1 LEAVAGE
8 KVMSEFTPEEVEA
21 FKRRLAQEQQS
32 SAATAMTHS
41 VSQAPSE
48 KTQPHAMHYD
58 PKTGFR
64 PITGMERFRYGF
76 GLGARNIAA
85 NVGEMLGMVEPDR
98 VREMQLEGAPIT
110 QGSLPG
116 KAGAF
121 VGETS
126 ALLPVGMGVAGA
138 TGRLG
143 MASRGALSGMT
154 EGAVQGAVASGP
166 DNRMAGALV
175 GGAVGG
181 ALPSAQAIAS
191 ALARG
196 RDMTRSARNLTGRG
210 VELTPGQMQPDSTWA
225 MVEETMMGVPGL
237 GPRIKAARER
247 GWTQTQALI
256 AQEAAP
262 PGVRV
267 QPRQDPQA
275 MYRDLLDA
283 YDQAYE
289 VGRGFPVSPRIM
301 RTQGK
306 DVALSDALKVP
317 AGSPGDDAS
326 RKYAN
331 SFLANEWSAIRGR
344 QLQSDDLFALRS
356 RIRAEAR
363 ALRKNQNAPFK
374 AADML
379 ENAEKRVTEALE
391 SQLPTDVMRQ
401 VKDIDGKYGNLKVF
415 EGALFRAGDRPEGFT
430 PSQFSQEV
438 RNATPSRMG
447 YAAGGGRMRNISGAA
462 KDVFDNRQPMTG
474 RQLASLL
481 PIAGASGAAVLG
493 GGLPGAAAVGAT
505 TLGASLPYL
514 RNAAGEISRD
524 VIMGRTAPQVAYRNF
539 ERKMRRAFT
548 PQEREAVA
556 RLLQTQ
562 GVVLATDQE

>member
-1 LEAVAGE
+1 
-8 KVMSEFTPEEVEA
+8 
-21 FKRRLAQEQQS
+21 
-32 SAATAMTHS
+32 
-41 VSQAPSE
+41 
-48 KTQPHAMHYD
+48 
-58 PKTGFR
+58 
-64 PITGMERFRYGF
+64 
-76 GLGARNIAA
+76 
-85 NVGEMLGMVEPDR
+85 
-98 VREMQLEGAPIT
+98 
-110 QGSLPG
+110 
-116 KAGAF
+116 
-121 VGETS
+121 
-126 ALLPVGMGVAGA
+126 
-138 TGRLG
+138 
-143 MASRGALSGMT
+143 
-154 EGAVQGAVASGP
+154 
-166 DNRMAGALV
+166 
-175 GGAVGG
+175 
-181 ALPSAQAIAS
+181 
-191 ALARG
+191 
-196 RDMTRSARNLTGRG
+196 MTRSARELTGRG

-225 MVEETMMGVPGL
+225 MVEETLMGVPGL
-237 GPRIKAARER
+237 GPKIKTARER

-306 DVALSDALKVP
+306 DVPLSDALKVP

-331 SFLANEWSAIRGR
+331 LFLANEWSALRGR

-363 ALRKNQNAPFK
+363 ELRKNKNAPFK

-401 VKDIDGKYGNLKVF
+401 VKDIDSKYGNLKVF
-415 EGALFRAGDRPEGFT
+415 EGALFRAGDRAEGFT

-481 PIAGASGAAVLG
+481 PLAGAGGAAVLG
-493 GGLPGAAAVGAT
+493 GGIPGAAAVGAT
-505 TLGASLPYL
+505 TLGASLPYM
-514 RNAAGEISRD
+514 RNAVGEISRD

-548 PQEREAVA
+548 PEERETVA

-562 GVVLATDQE
+562 GIVLAADQE

>member
-1 LEAVAGE
+1 
-8 KVMSEFTPEEVEA
+8 
-21 FKRRLAQEQQS
+21 
-32 SAATAMTHS
+32 
-41 VSQAPSE
+41 
-48 KTQPHAMHYD
+48 
-58 PKTGFR
+58 
-64 PITGMERFRYGF
+64 
-76 GLGARNIAA
+76 
-85 NVGEMLGMVEPDR
+85 
-98 VREMQLEGAPIT
+98 
-110 QGSLPG
+110 
-116 KAGAF
+116 
-121 VGETS
+121 
-126 ALLPVGMGVAGA
+126 
-138 TGRLG
+138 
-143 MASRGALSGMT
+143 
-154 EGAVQGAVASGP
+154 
-166 DNRMAGALV
+166 
-175 GGAVGG
+175 
-181 ALPSAQAIAS
+181 
-191 ALARG
+191 
-196 RDMTRSARNLTGRG
+196 
-210 VELTPGQMQPDSTWA
+210 
-225 MVEETMMGVPGL
+225 
-237 GPRIKAARER
+237 
-247 GWTQTQALI
+247 
-256 AQEAAP
+256 
-262 PGVRV
+262 
-267 QPRQDPQA
+267 
-275 MYRDLLDA
+275 
-283 YDQAYE
+283 
-289 VGRGFPVSPRIM
+289 
-301 RTQGK
+301 
-306 DVALSDALKVP
+306 
-317 AGSPGDDAS
+317 
-326 RKYAN
+326 
-331 SFLANEWSAIRGR
+331 
-344 QLQSDDLFALRS
+344 LQSDDLFALRS

-481 PIAGASGAAVLG
+481 PIAGAGGAAVLG